1 MKIKISLIILTL
13 YTLVMSAQAELKP
26 ATQPSAIAIKDGQ
39 TLAFLGDSITAFGS
53 GPGAPS
59 GFVNLVISG
68 LNTSGLKITPIPAGI
83 KRHTSGKLAGR
94 IGIDVIAKKPDWV
107 IIQCGINDVGGG
119 AQPVPA
125 EQFIKNIS
133 GMVDQSQAA
142 KIEVMLLTVTMFTE
156 DQNHAN
162 NQKLVAYNES
172 IRALAKDKHCL
183 LADVNPLMQAAVKLP
198 DGVPVVTPKPNR
210 IADDG
215 IHLNPIGHQIMAGC
229 ILQAFGLTDAQL
241 QAAKAKWGDIPN
253 AMKVRGVVQLSL
265 RQVNAL
271 EAVAKQRNQ
280 SIADLANKADA
291 KTWEALIKGAH

>member
-1 MKIKISLIILTL
+1 MKKQSLISLNIAFAIAL
-13 YTLVMSAQAELKP
+13 SAQAEVKP
-26 ATQPSAIAIKDGQ
+26 NAQPDIIAIKDGQ
-39 TLAFLGDSITAFGS
+39 QLAFLGDSITWGGS
-53 GPGAPS
+53 GAPA

-68 LNTSGLKITPIPAGI
+68 LNTSGLKVTPIPAGI
-83 KRHTSGKLAGR
+83 KRHTSGKLLGR
-94 IGIDVIAKKPDWV
+94 IGTDVIAKKPDWV

-119 AQPVPA
+119 AQPVPT
-125 EQFIKNIS
+125 EQFQKNIS
-133 GMVDQSQAA
+133 TMVDQCQAA

-172 IRALAKDKHCL
+172 IRALARDKRCL

-198 DGVPVVTPKPNR
+198 DGAPVVIPKPNR
-210 IADDG
+210 VADDG

-229 ILQAFGLTDAQL
+229 ILQAFGLPDAQL

-253 AMKVRGVVQLSL
+253 VMKVRGVVPLSL

-271 EAVAKQRNQ
+271 EAAARQSNQ
-280 SIADLANKADA
+280 SITDLANKADA
-291 KTWEALIKGAH
+291 KNWEALLKKAQ

>member
-1 MKIKISLIILTL
+1 MIKKTATLLIMALAL
-13 YTLVMSAQAELKP
+13 ALSAQAEVKP
-26 ATQPSAIAIKDGQ
+26 SAQSSAIAIKDGQ
-39 TLAFLGDSITAFGS
+39 TLAFLGDSITWGGS
-53 GPGAPS
+53 GAPA

-68 LNTSGLKITPIPAGI
+68 LNTAGLKVTPIPAGI
-83 KRHTSGKLAGR
+83 KRHTSGKLLGR
-94 IGIDVIAKKPDWV
+94 IGTDVIAKKPDWV

-125 EQFIKNIS
+125 VEFQKNIAA
-133 GMVDQSQAA
+133 MVNQCQAA
-142 KIEVMLLTVTMFTE
+142 KINVMLLTVTMFTE

-172 IRALAKDKHCL
+172 IRTLAKEKHCL

-198 DGVPVVTPKPNR
+198 DGAPVVTPKPNR
-210 IADDG
+210 VADDG
-215 IHLNPIGHQIMAGC
+215 IHLNLIGHQIMAGS
-229 ILQAFGLTDAQL
+229 ILQAFGLTDSQL

-271 EAVAKQRNQ
+271 EAVARQRNQ

-291 KTWEALIKGAH
+291 KTWDDLIKGR

>member
-1 MKIKISLIILTL
+1 MKKHLLIALNAVVALALST
-13 YTLVMSAQAELKP
+13 QAEVKSN
-26 ATQPSAIAIKDGQ
+26 TQPHTIAIKDGQ
-39 TLAFLGDSITAFGS
+39 TLAFLGDSITWG
-53 GPGAPS
+53 GTGAPA

-68 LNTSGLKITPIPAGI
+68 LTTTGLKVTPLPAGI

-94 IGIDVIAKKPDWV
+94 IGADVITKKPDWV

-119 AQPVPA
+119 AQSVPA
-125 EQFIKNIS
+125 EQFIKTIS
-133 GMVDQSQAA
+133 GMVDQCQAA

-198 DGVPVVTPKPNR
+198 DGAPAVTPKPNR

-253 AMKVRGVVQLSL
+253 VMKVRGVVPLSL

-271 EAVAKQRNQ
+271 EAAARQSNQ
-280 SIADLANKADA
+280 SITDLANKAAA
-291 KTWEALIKGAH
+291 KTWEALLKGTH

>member
-1 MKIKISLIILTL
+1 MTIKTRLIILTVCAL
-13 YTLVMSAQAELKP
+13 ALNAAAEVKSNTKP
-26 ATQPSAIAIKDGQ
+26 NTIAIKDGQ
-39 TLAFLGDSITAFGS
+39 TLAFLGDSITFFGS
-53 GPGAPS
+53 GAPA

-94 IGIDVIAKKPDWV
+94 IGDDVIAKKPDWV

-119 AQPVPA
+119 AQPVPT
-125 EQFIKNIS
+125 EQFQKNIS
-133 GMVDQSQAA
+133 TMVDQCQAA

-156 DQNHAN
+156 DQNN
-162 NQKLVAYNES
+162 DKNQKLVAYNES
-172 IRALAKDKHCL
+172 IRTLAKDKLCL

-198 DGVPVVTPKPNR
+198 DGAPVVTPKPNR

-215 IHLNPIGHQIMAGC
+215 IHLNPIGHQIMAGG

-280 SIADLANKADA
+280 SISDLANKADA
-291 KTWEALIKGAH
+291 KTWEELIKGAH